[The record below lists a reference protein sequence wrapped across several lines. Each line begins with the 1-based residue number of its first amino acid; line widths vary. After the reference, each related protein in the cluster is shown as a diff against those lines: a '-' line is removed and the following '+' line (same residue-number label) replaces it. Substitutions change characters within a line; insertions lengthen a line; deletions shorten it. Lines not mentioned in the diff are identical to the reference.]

1 MNYLFK
7 NKKVTRKFSKPVLV
21 AVFFLIFIFVL
32 NFSNPFVFSGFT
44 HKAGAPFWWFGDVTR
59 NFVFNVFSSF
69 RFKQNLISENKFLQ
83 QENLILKSK
92 LLNFNLVQNENIRLN
107 EILNKNKNKNIVLG
121 YVISWPPSSPYDT
134 LIIDVGKNDKIEKK
148 DKVFFGNIAVGEIYE
163 IFGDSSLVYLFSTSG
178 TKIEALLNDKTPVIA
193 EGVGGGNFQ
202 IKVPKDIEVKEKD
215 IINFTGVDKSILGI
229 VEYIKTKPSD
239 AFQEVFL
246 RSPFNILEIRDVQ
259 VLRQN

>member
-7 NKKVTRKFSKPVLV
+7 NRKVTRKFSKPVLV
-21 AVFFLIFIFVL
+21 AVFFLVFIFIL

-44 HKAGAPFWWFGDVTR
+44 HEIGAPFWWFGGVTR
-59 NFVFNVFSSF
+59 DFVFNVFSHF

-83 QENLILKSK
+83 EENLILKSK
-92 LLNFNLVQNENIRLN
+92 LLNFSSVQNENIRLN
-107 EILNKNKNKNIVLG
+107 EILNKNKSRNIVLG

-134 LIIDVGKNDKIEKK
+134 LVIDVGKNDKIEKK
-148 DKVFFGNIAVGEIYE
+148 DKVFFESVAIGEIYE
-163 IFGDSSLVYLFSTSG
+163 VFEDTSLVFLFSTNG
-178 TKIEALLNDKTPVIA
+178 TKIEALLNGKTPVIA

-202 IKVPKDIEVKEKD
+202 IKLPKDIEVREKD
-215 IINFTGVDKSILGI
+215 VINLTNADKNILGI

-246 RSPFNILEIRDVQ
+246 RSPFNILDIKDVQ